1 MVHGTVC
8 SPREF
13 QWHFRGKEFLKI
25 NHFEGSVTLNK
36 NFLRSEEARFFNSK
50 GDCCLKFAFL
60 CIRYGWIPT
69 SSEISQEIQEEY
81 QWIFPVSITHMEI
94 IHAAYRVHNQN
105 AAFLIRS
112 ADFIKDLPP
121 EMTRAFV
128 DTHPLNK
135 AQMKVSLIKEKCLQI
150 NHFHYGITLLL

>member
-1 MVHGTVC
+1 M
-8 SPREF
+8 
-13 QWHFRGKEFLKI
+13 
-25 NHFEGSVTLNK
+25 
-36 NFLRSEEARFFNSK
+36 
-50 GDCCLKFAFL
+50 KFAFL
-60 CIRYGWIPT
+60 CTRYGWIPT
-69 SSEISQEIQEEY
+69 SSEISREIREEY

-94 IHAAYRVHNQN
+94 IHAAYRMHNQN

-135 AQMKVSLIKEKCLQI
+135 AQMKVSLIKKKCLQI
-150 NHFHYGITLLL
+150 NHSTMASRYYYDQNPFHSSFHDPLPFVILVRFK